1 MNDKNKN
8 SIKAQEKLQKS
19 FNEIDINGDEKLSF
33 EEFGKRL
40 KKLFALFSIDFWY
53 MFYLNINKIIF
64 WIIYRSRRFYF
75 DLNR

>member
-8 SIKAQEKLQKS
+8 SIKAQEQLQKS

-40 KKLFALFSIDFWY
+40 KKLFALFSIDFRY

-64 WIIYRSRRFYF
+64 
-75 DLNR
+75 

>member
-1 MNDKNKN
+1 MNDKNKD
-8 SIKAQEKLQKS
+8 SIKEQEKLQKS
-19 FNEIDINGDEKLSF
+19 FNEIDINRDEKLSF

-64 WIIYRSRRFYF
+64 WIIYRSRKFYF
-75 DLNR
+75 DFNR

>member
-8 SIKAQEKLQKS
+8 SIKAQEQLQKS

-75 DLNR
+75 DF

>member
-1 MNDKNKN
+1 MNDKNKD

-19 FNEIDINGDEKLSF
+19 FNEIDINGDKKLSF

-75 DLNR
+75 DFNR

>member
-8 SIKAQEKLQKS
+8 SIKAQEQSQKS
-19 FNEIDINGDEKLSF
+19 FDKIDINGDEKLSF

-40 KKLFALFSIDFWY
+40 KKLFALLSIDFWY

-75 DLNR
+75 DFNR

>member
-1 MNDKNKN
+1 MNDKNKD

-75 DLNR
+75 DFNR